1 MSETRARRALSVA
14 ALLVFAGVAQ
24 AQVFPPRT
32 TQSPSP
38 SPPTAQPAVPGA
50 LTQTV
55 PLAAIMGDL
64 TRSFVHLVN
73 MQGPAESNYMIGRGL
88 RGRLNLERR
97 IRDIGNGSHAFLH
110 VSGLSNPPQAA
121 AQGSELRLR
130 FVFPSVVL
138 KTFHR
143 EYSAAGDSALADV
156 TAEFVLDVF
165 LTPTADQRGLP
176 AVQNVRVL
184 FQSATKPAER
194 CIHMLDLVYP
204 VNVCALADEYLKD
217 IKLAVEHGLREGL
230 MHPQARQ
237 EFEQAVGETLRADLL
252 ARSGASAGGPAR
264 VDIVQAAFRGT
275 DYVVSFVVRQ

>member
-1 MSETRARRALSVA
+1 
-14 ALLVFAGVAQ
+14 
-24 AQVFPPRT
+24 
-32 TQSPSP
+32 
-38 SPPTAQPAVPGA
+38 
-50 LTQTV
+50 
-55 PLAAIMGDL
+55 
-64 TRSFVHLVN
+64 
-73 MQGPAESNYMIGRGL
+73 
-88 RGRLNLERR
+88 
-97 IRDIGNGSHAFLH
+97 
-110 VSGLSNPPQAA
+110 
-121 AQGSELRLR
+121 
-130 FVFPSVVL
+130 VVL

-184 FQSATKPAER
+184 FQGATKPAER

-204 VNVCALADEYLKD
+204 VNACALADEYLKD

-252 ARSGASAGGPAR
+252 ARSGAGAGGPAR